1 MSQHVEESHED
12 FKWGNSVP
20 VIDGSGLKAYKSFT
34 YKGVEYSLYDSIYTY
49 RDGAK
54 DTDIG
59 KLVKL
64 WESKKGTKRGKVV
77 WFFRPSDI
85 CNFLRDYRVS
95 WNELFL
101 ASGGGVGVSNV
112 IPLEAII
119 GKCNVVCT
127 AKDRRNHWLESDLA
141 KANYRISHIFDV
153 GELRISEKFP
163 DMIDKIKVENLF
175 NWNQGKVKASVECRD
190 GLGTGARLKVEE
202 KPTLTAEKPTEAEV
216 QPSKK
221 RKILAVAE
229 TGSLSP
235 SQDTRRWFSALVSS
249 GA

>member
-112 IPLEAII
+112 IPLVILLSFCSLCHVFPLP
-119 GKCNVVCT
+119 CNLQVDEFIVMLGVIVIDSHVQCMIFLCPLN
-127 AKDRRNHWLESDLA
+127 R
-141 KANYRISHIFDV
+141 YR
-153 GELRISEKFP
+153 LN
-163 DMIDKIKVENLF
+163 KI
-175 NWNQGKVKASVECRD
+175 R
-190 GLGTGARLKVEE
+190 
-202 KPTLTAEKPTEAEV
+202 
-216 QPSKK
+216 
-221 RKILAVAE
+221 
-229 TGSLSP
+229 
-235 SQDTRRWFSALVSS
+235 
-249 GA
+249 